1 MFVDASRG
9 YRYDTP
15 AWAGGE
21 PARTSS
27 SDITQTDSA
36 RADSARADRSTTA
49 GKTAQAEPVGFWG
62 EDGFSF
68 GDLLDIVNPLQ
79 QLPVVGTV
87 YRALTGD
94 TISPGARMI
103 GGIAFGGPI
112 GAIGAMMENAT
123 MDASGHTAG
132 DRALAALIGEDEDT
146 GGTAL
151 AAADAASGRVE
162 SAADD
167 GARIA
172 ASQTASLAAPAG
184 RPVGAKDVPAEDG
197 DQGMSEAQFAALLG
211 AFGAAAP
218 AAANGNRPAGGTAPD
233 AQTTDAQ
240 TTGAQAS
247 IAATA
252 DRAPRT
258 RSTTPAEERL
268 AANDL
273 SIARGRN
280 GRPSER
286 EIEAML
292 RQSVPAGS
300 AGSTPLADLPAGS
313 AGGNTEMGRIIPAA
327 AFMGVDGP
335 TARKPAPPV
344 SAPGAAAYAARTAP
358 PRPRE
363 PQDEPTAT
371 DAARAAQLQDM
382 NAAAP
387 ETGPIPL
394 DDFAARMNQALDRYQ
409 AQMRAGQSKAA
420 TVSRNL

>member
-27 SDITQTDSA
+27 TDTTQT
-36 RADSARADRSTTA
+36 DSARADRSTTA
-49 GKTAQAEPVGFWG
+49 DKTAQAEPVGFWG

-218 AAANGNRPAGGTAPD
+218 AAANGNRPAGGATP
-233 AQTTDAQ
+233 DAQ

-363 PQDEPTAT
+363 PQDEPMAT

>member
-27 SDITQTDSA
+27 TDTTQTDSA
-36 RADSARADRSTTA
+36 RADRST
-49 GKTAQAEPVGFWG
+49 TAQAEPVGFWG

-103 GGIAFGGPI
+103 GGIAFGGPV
-112 GAIGAMMENAT
+112 GMIGAMMENAT

-218 AAANGNRPAGGTAPD
+218 AAANGNRPAGGAAPE
-233 AQTTDAQ
+233 AQTTGGQ

-258 RSTTPAEERL
+258 RTTTPAEERL

-273 SIARGRN
+273 STARGRN

-292 RQSVPAGS
+292 RQSVPTGS

-313 AGGNTEMGRIIPAA
+313 AGGSTEMGRIIPAA

-363 PQDEPTAT
+363 PQDQPTAT

-387 ETGPIPL
+387 EAGPIPL

-409 AQMRAGQSKAA
+409 AQMRAGQSKSA

>member
-27 SDITQTDSA
+27 TDTTQT
-36 RADSARADRSTTA
+36 DSARADRSTTA
-49 GKTAQAEPVGFWG
+49 QAEPAGFWG

-103 GGIAFGGPI
+103 GGIAFGGPV
-112 GAIGAMMENAT
+112 GMIGAMMENAT

-218 AAANGNRPAGGTAPD
+218 AAANGNRPAGGA
-233 AQTTDAQ
+233 ATDAQ

-258 RSTTPAEERL
+258 RTTTPAEERL

-273 SIARGRN
+273 STARGRN

-300 AGSTPLADLPAGS
+300 A
-313 AGGNTEMGRIIPAA
+313 
-327 AFMGVDGP
+327 
-335 TARKPAPPV
+335 
-344 SAPGAAAYAARTAP
+344 
-358 PRPRE
+358 
-363 PQDEPTAT
+363 
-371 DAARAAQLQDM
+371 
-382 NAAAP
+382 
-387 ETGPIPL
+387 
-394 DDFAARMNQALDRYQ
+394 
-409 AQMRAGQSKAA
+409 
-420 TVSRNL
+420 

>member
-27 SDITQTDSA
+27 TDTA
-36 RADSARADRSTTA
+36 QADRSTTA

-103 GGIAFGGPI
+103 GGIAFGGPV
-112 GAIGAMMENAT
+112 GMIGAMMENAT

-218 AAANGNRPAGGTAPD
+218 AAANGNRPAGGAAPDARTPD
-233 AQTTDAQ
+233 AQTREGQ

-258 RSTTPAEERL
+258 RTTTPAEERL

-273 SIARGRN
+273 STARGRN

-313 AGGNTEMGRIIPAA
+313 AGGSTEMGRIIPAA

-363 PQDEPTAT
+363 PQDQPTAT

-387 ETGPIPL
+387 EAGPIPL

-409 AQMRAGQSKAA
+409 AQMRAGQSKSA